1 LPTLKALES
10 VTVFKKIYYIF
21 LIHRKDIAFLNQ
33 QAAQQEQSDA
43 EVIRLYLANQDA
55 RFFSILYRRYANK
68 VYGKC
73 ISILKN
79 DAEARDAMQD
89 IFVKIMLN
97 LGNFGE
103 KSQFSTWVYSI
114 TYNYCIDTIR
124 KKKKEKTMFSED
136 IERAPD
142 VAADEVPDQFLME
155 MDIKNLKVVLEALPD
170 SDRLI
175 LMMKYHDDM
184 SIKEIADMLSKT
196 ESAVKMKIKRAK
208 EKAKELFDTKFKRD
222 E

>member
-1 LPTLKALES
+1 MLQAPLCVS
-10 VTVFKKIYYIF
+10 VPEKIYYF
-21 LIHRKDIAFLNQ
+21 LFFHRKDIVFLNQ
-33 QAAQQEQSDA
+33 QAAYQELSDA
-43 EVIRLYLANQDA
+43 EVIRSYLATQDA
-55 RFFSILYRRYANK
+55 QYFTQLYRRYAQK

-114 TYNYCIDTIR
+114 TYNYCIDAIR
-124 KKKKEKTMFSED
+124 KRKKEKTMFSED

-142 VAADEVPDQFLME
+142 VAAEDVPDQFLME
-155 MDIKNLKVVLEALPD
+155 MEVKNLRFVLDNLPD

-175 LMMKYHDDM
+175 LIMKYQDDL
-184 SIKEIADMLSKT
+184 SIRDIAETLNKT

-208 EKAKELFDTKFKRD
+208 EKAKELFDTHFKKD
-222 E
+222 D